1 MGASQSGVLPAAVL
15 GVGSACHVARD
26 KVIAYSIFPIASRAA
41 FLVVSPALASAAN
54 CLSFGRAAVAALPL
68 LPSAISAACLT
79 SGKSLSKELTNT
91 LTVRGSVG
99 AASPSASIAR
109 DRSLG
114 LAEVRPI
121 TAVMVSRAVSLF

>member
-15 GVGSACHVARD
+15 GVGSARNAARD

-68 LPSAISAACLT
+68 LPSAI
-79 SGKSLSKELTNT
+79 
-91 LTVRGSVG
+91 G

-109 DRSLG
+109 YRSLG

-121 TAVMVSRAVSLF
+121 TAVMISGSFNFL

>member
-15 GVGSACHVARD
+15 GVGSARHAARD
-26 KVIAYSIFPIASRAA
+26 KVIAYYIFPIASRAA

-54 CLSFGRAAVAALPL
+54 WLSFGRAAVPALPL

-91 LTVRGSVG
+91 LTARGSVG

-109 DRSLG
+109 YRSLG
-114 LAEVRPI
+114 HAAVRAI
-121 TAVMVSRAVSLF
+121 AAATISGSFNFL